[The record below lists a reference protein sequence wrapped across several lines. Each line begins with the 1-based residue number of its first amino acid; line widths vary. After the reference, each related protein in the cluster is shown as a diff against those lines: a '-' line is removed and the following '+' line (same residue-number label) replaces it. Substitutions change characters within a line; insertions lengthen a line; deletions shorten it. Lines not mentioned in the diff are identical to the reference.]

1 MQGKRES
8 KVGKFKEYFERAKSS
23 GLNETIKVPVF
34 ESKQELLD
42 WLDEISKDVEL
53 DAVVARDDVYHPVTE
68 DIFISAGDSLAE
80 LKEAVSTCE
89 AWELSDRDSHE
100 NWSPT
105 MQKYLKKTSVPHE
118 KRVREKDKDKE
129 EFAKET
135 RKVEGVANKYLKR
148 LKEVED
154 SRTYWHRSAAQAQ
167 REQERELKAEFK
179 GITLAK
185 LVKEYRD
192 MGSDMAADALADFQR
207 YKLSSEDLKDKFDE
221 WSQSAAQDAAYGI
234 FQHPLPDVEKQS
246 DYLKKV
252 EGIEYPSDWAADEIY
267 EGMIKCFKQKV
278 K

>member
-1 MQGKRES
+1 M
-8 KVGKFKEYFERAKSS
+8 GKFKEYFERAKSS
-23 GLNETIKVPVF
+23 GLNETIKVPVC

-42 WLDEISKDVEL
+42 WLNEIAKDVEL

-68 DIFISAGDSLAE
+68 DLFISAGDSLAE

-89 AWELSDRDSHE
+89 AWELSDKDSHE

-118 KRVREKDKDKE
+118 KRVREKASDKAMWE
-129 EFAKET
+129 GE
-135 RKVEGVANKYLKR
+135 RKKTEGVANKYLKR

-154 SRTYWHRSAAQAQ
+154 DEKFERGWERDKAR
-167 REQERELKAEFK
+167 REKERLAEFK

-185 LVKEYRD
+185 LVKEYRS
-192 MGSDMAADALADFQR
+192 MGSDMAADTLSDFQR
-207 YKLSSEDLKDKFDE
+207 EKLSPEELKDKFE
-221 WSQSAAQDAAYGI
+221 QWSQSAAQDAAYGV
-234 FQHPLPDVEKQS
+234 FQYPLPEVKRQH

-252 EGIEYPSDWAADEIY
+252 EHIEHPSDWAADEIY
-267 EGMIKCFKQKV
+267 EGMLKYFKQKV